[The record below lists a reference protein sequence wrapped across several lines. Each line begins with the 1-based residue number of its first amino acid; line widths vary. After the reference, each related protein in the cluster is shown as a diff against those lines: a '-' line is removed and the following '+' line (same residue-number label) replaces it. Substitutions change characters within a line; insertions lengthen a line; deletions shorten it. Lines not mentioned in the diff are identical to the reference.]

1 MPTFNAVDKD
11 SGIISSFLTLLAQ
24 TKAYRNQKPVRVDG
38 RSLSIP
44 ATVAVARYGVN
55 PEVDNS
61 AEAKERV
68 YRSRQVLNDAVLGKK
83 SIYGVTTGVGGSGKS
98 DTRSEDVLALGVS
111 ILQQIQCG
119 ILSIDG
125 EGDNLPISH
134 NSASTQMPE
143 SWVRGALMIRMNSM
157 IRGHS
162 GVRWDVLEQFSLM
175 LNANILPLVPLRGSI
190 SASGDLTPLSYLAGA
205 AAGNPY
211 IRVNYGPPGT
221 RILMASKEALAMA
234 GIEPLVFKA
243 KEPISVVN
251 GTSFSAAVAA
261 LAVYEAAHL
270 SLLAL
275 TCTALTVEA
284 LHGARGSFAPF
295 IHAIARPHPGQV
307 EAADFILS
315 LLNGSKFVKDDDS
328 EVRLNEDTGIL
339 RQDRYAM
346 RTSPQYLGPQLEDI
360 HAAVKAIDLEC
371 NASSDNPLIEAETQT
386 IHLGG
391 NFQAMTITNAMEK
404 TRLALDHIGKLA
416 FAQSSE
422 ILNPHINKGLPP
434 SLAATD
440 PSLNYHAKGLDVV
453 MAAYVTELGYLANP
467 AGTHSQAAEMHNESV
482 NSMALLSAR
491 ATVSSLEV
499 LAMLISS
506 HLYILCQALD
516 LRAMQHDFLAGINDV
531 VESELT
537 NAFNL
542 KTSDVLDLSSMVNRV
557 FRNSY
562 HSTVTMDLKEQMQ
575 AVASSCISVI
585 VEFFATNSS
594 LHYQPTL
601 SDIMAVINAFATR
614 GIDLMSQLRDQYLTG
629 CKGRA
634 PASPYLG
641 RTCRIYQFIRMEL
654 GVPMHGEE
662 NLKRFGNAP
671 YANTQTIG
679 HQVSVIYKAVMDG
692 KMHEVLTSMIGERV
706 S

>member
-1 MPTFNAVDKD
+1 MSTPSTVDENT
-11 SGIISSFLTLLAQ
+11 GILSSFLNLLRQ
-24 TKAYRNQKPVRVDG
+24 TKAYRNGKPIFVDG

-44 ATVAVARYGVN
+44 ATVAVARYGIN

-68 YRSRQVLNDAVLGKK
+68 YLSRKVLDDAILVKK
-83 SIYGVTTGVGGSGKS
+83 SIYGVTTGVGGS
-98 DTRSEDVLALGVS
+98 DTRSADVLALGVS

-125 EGDNLPISH
+125 ESDSLPISH
-134 NSASTQMPE
+134 NCAATQMPE
-143 SWVRGALMIRMNSM
+143 SWVRGALTMRMNSM

-162 GVRWDVLEQFSLM
+162 GVRWDVLEKFAHM

-205 AAGNPY
+205 ATGNPF
-211 IRVNYGPPGT
+211 IRVNCGPPGNRT
-221 RILMASKEALAMA
+221 ITTSKDALAIA
-234 GIEPLVFKA
+234 GIEPLVFQA
-243 KEPISVVN
+243 KEPLSVVN

-261 LAVYEAAHL
+261 LAVYDAAHL

-275 TCTALTVEA
+275 ACTALTVEA

-307 EAADFILS
+307 EAAQCIWS
-315 LLNGSKFVKDDDS
+315 LLEGSKFAKNDDP
-328 EVRLNEDTGIL
+328 EVRLNEDPGVL

-360 HAAVKAIDLEC
+360 HAAVKTIDLEC

-391 NFQAMTITNAMEK
+391 NFQAMAVTNAMEK

-467 AGTHSQAAEMHNESV
+467 ASTHSQAAEMHNESV

-491 ATVSSLEV
+491 ATISSLEV

-516 LRAMQHDFLAGINDV
+516 LRAMQHDFLAGIKDI

-537 NAFNL
+537 SAFKL
-542 KTSDVLDLSSMVNRV
+542 KTPDVLDLSSLVNRALRDS
-557 FRNSY
+557 F
-562 HSTVTMDLKEQMQ
+562 HSTTTMDLKDQMQ
-575 AVASSCISVI
+575 AVASSCIPVI
-585 VEFFATNSS
+585 VKFFATNPS
-594 LHYQPTL
+594 LYYQPTL
-601 SDIMAVINAFATR
+601 SDIMAVTNSFATR

-629 CKGRA
+629 SKGRT

-641 RTCRIYQFIRMEL
+641 RTRDIYQFIRVDLE
-654 GVPMHGEE
+654 VPMHGEE
-662 NLKRFGNAP
+662 NLKRFENAP
-671 YANTQTIG
+671 YANTNTIG

-692 KMHEVLTSMIGERV
+692 KMHDVITAMIGKRDL
-706 S
+706 

>member
-1 MPTFNAVDKD
+1 MSTFSTVDKD
-11 SGIISSFLTLLAQ
+11 TGIISSFLTLLTQ
-24 TKAYRNQKPVRVDG
+24 TKAYRNEKPVRVDG

-68 YRSRQVLNDAVLGKK
+68 YRSRQVLDDAVLGKK
-83 SIYGVTTGVGGSGKS
+83 SIYGVTTGVGGSA
-98 DTRSEDVLALGVS
+98 DTRSEDVIALGVS

-125 EGDNLPISH
+125 EGDSLPISH
-134 NSASTQMPE
+134 NSAATQMPE

-162 GVRWDVLEQFSLM
+162 GVRWDVLEKFSLM

-221 RILMASKEALAMA
+221 RSIMSSKDALAMA
-234 GIEPLVFKA
+234 GIEPLVFQA

-307 EAADFILS
+307 EAAHFILS
-315 LLNGSKFVKDDDS
+315 LLEGSKFAKNEDS
-328 EVRLNEDTGIL
+328 EVRLNEDPGIL

-391 NFQAMTITNAMEK
+391 NFQAMAVTNAMEK

-516 LRAMQHDFLAGINDV
+516 LRAMQHDFLTGINDV

-537 NAFNL
+537 SAFKL
-542 KTSDVLDLSSMVNRV
+542 KTSDILDLSSLVKRV
-557 FRNSY
+557 LRNSY

-575 AVASSCISVI
+575 AVASSCIPTI
-585 VEFFATNSS
+585 VKFFATNPS

-601 SDIMAVINAFATR
+601 SDIMAVTNAFATR

-629 CKGRA
+629 LKGRA

-641 RTCRIYQFIRMEL
+641 RTCHIYQFIRMEL

-671 YANTQTIG
+671 YANTKTIG
-679 HQVSVIYKAVMDG
+679 HHVSVIYKAIMDG
-692 KMHEVLTSMIGERV
+692 KMHEVITSMIGERV

>member
-1 MPTFNAVDKD
+1 MSTFSTVDED
-11 SGIISSFLTLLAQ
+11 SGIISSFLKLLRQ
-24 TKAYRNQKPVRVDG
+24 TKAYRNEKSVRVDG

-68 YRSRQVLNDAVLGKK
+68 HKSRQVLDDAVLVKK
-83 SIYGVTTGVGGSGKS
+83 SIYGVTTGVGGSGES
-98 DTRSEDVLALGVS
+98 DTRSDDVLVLGVS

-125 EGDNLPISH
+125 EGTSLPISH
-134 NSASTQMPE
+134 NSAATQMPE
-143 SWVRGALMIRMNSM
+143 SWVRGALMMRMNSM

-162 GVRWDVLEQFSLM
+162 GVRWDVLEKFSLM

-205 AAGNPY
+205 AAGNPF
-211 IRVNYGPPGT
+211 IRVNYGPPGN
-221 RILMASKEALAMA
+221 RIVTTSKDALAKA
-234 GIEPLVFKA
+234 EIEPLVFQA
-243 KEPISVVN
+243 KEPLSVVN

-307 EAADFILS
+307 EAAQCILS
-315 LLNGSKFVKDDDS
+315 LLEGSKFAKNDDS
-328 EVRLNEDTGIL
+328 EVRLNEDPGVL

-360 HAAVKAIDLEC
+360 HAAVKTITLEC
-371 NASSDNPLIEAETQT
+371 NASSDNPLIEADTQT

-391 NFQAMTITNAMEK
+391 NFQAMAVTNAMEK

-416 FAQSSE
+416 FAQSTE

-467 AGTHSQAAEMHNESV
+467 AATHSQAAEMHNESV

-491 ATVSSLEV
+491 ATISSLEV

-516 LRAMQHDFLAGINDV
+516 LRAMQRDFLAGINV
-531 VESELT
+531 IVEFELT
-537 NAFNL
+537 STFKL
-542 KTSDVLDLSSMVNRV
+542 KASDVLGLSSLVNRV
-557 FRNSY
+557 FRVSF
-562 HSTVTMDLKEQMQ
+562 HSTATMDLKDQMQ
-575 AVASSCISVI
+575 AVASSCIPVI
-585 VEFFATNSS
+585 VKFFATNPL

-601 SDIMAVINAFATR
+601 SDIMAVTDSLATR

-629 CKGRA
+629 SKGSA

-641 RTCRIYQFIRMEL
+641 RTRGIYQFIRVDLE
-654 GVPMHGEE
+654 VPMHGEE

-671 YANTQTIG
+671 YANTKTIG
-679 HQVSVIYKAVMDG
+679 HHVSVIYKAVMDG
-692 KMHEVLTSMIGERV
+692 KMHEIITASIGERV
-706 S
+706 L

>member
-1 MPTFNAVDKD
+1 MSTFTTVDED
-11 SGIISSFLTLLAQ
+11 TGIISSFLSLLTQ
-24 TKAYRNQKPVRVDG
+24 TKAYRNERPVLVDG

-55 PEVDNS
+55 PQVDGS
-61 AEAKERV
+61 TEAKERV
-68 YRSRQVLNDAVLGKK
+68 HQSRRVLEDAVLVKK
-83 SIYGVTTGVGGSGKS
+83 SIYGVTTGVGGSA
-98 DTRSEDVLALGVS
+98 DTRSDDVLSLGVS

-125 EGDNLPISH
+125 EGDSLPISH
-134 NSASTQMPE
+134 NAAATQMPE
-143 SWVRGALMIRMNSM
+143 SWVRGALMMRMNSM

-162 GVRWDVLEQFSLM
+162 GVRWDVLEKFSLM

-205 AAGNPY
+205 ATGNPS
-211 IRVNYGPPGT
+211 IRVNYGPPSA
-221 RILMASKEALAMA
+221 RIVMTSKNALAIA
-234 GIEPLVFKA
+234 GIEPLVFQA
-243 KEPISVVN
+243 KEPLSVVN

-261 LAVYEAAHL
+261 LAVYDAVQM

-284 LHGARGSFAPF
+284 LHGARGSFSPF

-307 EAADFILS
+307 EAAQYILS
-315 LLNGSKFVKDDDS
+315 LLEGSEFAKNDDS
-328 EVRLNEDTGIL
+328 QVRLNEDPGIL

-360 HAAVKAIDLEC
+360 YAAVKTIDLEC

-391 NFQAMTITNAMEK
+391 NFQAMAVTNAMEK

-467 AGTHSQAAEMHNESV
+467 VSTHSQAAEMHNESV

-499 LAMLISS
+499 LAMLIAS

-516 LRAMQHDFLAGINDV
+516 LRAMQYDFLVGIEDAV
-531 VESELT
+531 
-537 NAFNL
+537 
-542 KTSDVLDLSSMVNRV
+542 KTEFTSKFKLQNSDTLDLSSLVNRV
-557 FRNSY
+557 FRDSFY
-562 HSTVTMDLKEQMQ
+562 STTTMDLKDQMQ
-575 AVASSCISVI
+575 AVASSCIPVI
-585 VEFFATNSS
+585 VKFFTTKPSS
-594 LHYQPTL
+594 CDQPTL
-601 SDIMAVINAFATR
+601 SDIMAATDTIATR
-614 GIDLMSQLRDQYLTG
+614 GIALMDELRDQYLTG
-629 CKGRA
+629 LKGRA
-634 PASPYLG
+634 PACSYLG
-641 RTCRIYQFIRMEL
+641 RTHDIYQFIRLEL

-671 YANTQTIG
+671 YANTKTIG
-679 HQVSVIYKAVMDG
+679 HHVSVIYKAVMDG
-692 KMHEVLTSMIGERV
+692 KMHEVITAMIGKRV

>member
-1 MPTFNAVDKD
+1 MPTFSAVDKD
-11 SGIISSFLTLLAQ
+11 IGVISSFLTLLAQ

-68 YRSRQVLNDAVLGKK
+68 YRSRQVLDDAVLGKK
-83 SIYGVTTGVGGSGKS
+83 SIYGVTTGVGGSA

-134 NSASTQMPE
+134 SSAATQMPE

-162 GVRWDVLEQFSLM
+162 GVRWDVLEKFSLM

-190 SASGDLTPLSYLAGA
+190 SASGDLTPLSYLAGSA
-205 AAGNPY
+205 TGNPH
-211 IRVNYGPPGT
+211 IRVKYGPPGARSIMT
-221 RILMASKEALAMA
+221 SKDALAMA
-234 GIEPLVFKA
+234 GIEPLVFQA
-243 KEPISVVN
+243 KESISVVN

-307 EAADFILS
+307 EAAHFILS
-315 LLNGSKFVKDDDS
+315 LLEGSKFAKDEDS
-328 EVRLNEDTGIL
+328 EVRLNEDPGIL

-360 HAAVKAIDLEC
+360 HAAVKVIDLEC

-391 NFQAMTITNAMEK
+391 NFQAMAVTNAMEK
-404 TRLALDHIGKLA
+404 TH
-416 FAQSSE
+416 
-422 ILNPHINKGLPP
+422 
-434 SLAATD
+434 
-440 PSLNYHAKGLDVV
+440 VV

-491 ATVSSLEV
+491 ASVSSLEV

-516 LRAMQHDFLAGINDV
+516 LRAMQHDFLTGLNLIA
-531 VESELT
+531 ESELT
-537 NAFNL
+537 SAFKL
-542 KTSDVLDLSSMVNRV
+542 KSSDVLDLSSLVNRV
-557 FRNSY
+557 LRNSY

-575 AVASSCISVI
+575 AVASSCIPVI
-585 VEFFATNSS
+585 VKFFATNSS
-594 LHYQPTL
+594 LHYQPAL
-601 SDIMAVINAFATR
+601 SDIMAVTNAFATR
-614 GIDLMSQLRDQYLTG
+614 GIDLMNQLRDQYLTG
-629 CKGRA
+629 LKGRA

-654 GVPMHGEE
+654 SVPMHGEE
-662 NLKRFGNAP
+662 NLKRSGNAP

-692 KMHEVLTSMIGERV
+692 KMHEVITSMIGESV